1 MDRRTAQF
9 GPRVPRERSS
19 MSHNIPTRS
28 LWTYDFTIITLG
40 SVVSMVGST
49 LSGFAISLMVLD
61 YTGSTWLYAL
71 FNVCYQ
77 LPMLVAPLLA
87 GPYLDRM
94 SRKKVIYRLD
104 YLSSTI
110 YLALFFL
117 LRSGWFHYPA
127 MMGFCLLIGAING
140 VYVVAYD
147 SFYPNLITEGNYS
160 KAYSI
165 SSMLWPIA
173 AMTQPIA
180 AWVYDQLGTVVP
192 LFAFN
197 AVCFFTAA
205 CFERTI
211 RYQETH
217 MDQALPADGLGALGR
232 FTRDFREGW
241 SYIAGEKGLL
251 VITLYFM
258 VSNFS
263 GMGCSTLQ
271 LPFFKNNAALFA
283 AWPVAVVTLYT
294 IVSNCSVVGRFI
306 GGLIHYKVRF
316 PTQRKF
322 AIAITV
328 YLVVGALDGVMLY
341 LPVPLMA
348 LAFFIYGML
357 GVTSYNIRIAATQ
370 SYIPDTKRA
379 RFNGTFT
386 MLCSIGSIG
395 GSMAGGALGSVMP
408 ERHVALLFSA
418 VSVICVYLFMFR
430 GRRHVAAIYNR
441 DL

>member
-1 MDRRTAQF
+1 M
-9 GPRVPRERSS
+9 
-19 MSHNIPTRS
+19 
-28 LWTYDFTIITLG
+28 
-40 SVVSMVGST
+40 
-49 LSGFAISLMVLD
+49 
-61 YTGSTWLYAL
+61 
-71 FNVCYQ
+71 
-77 LPMLVAPLLA
+77 
-87 GPYLDRM
+87 
-94 SRKKVIYRLD
+94 
-104 YLSSTI
+104 
-110 YLALFFL
+110 
-117 LRSGWFHYPA
+117 
-127 MMGFCLLIGAING
+127 
-140 VYVVAYD
+140 
-147 SFYPNLITEGNYS
+147 
-160 KAYSI
+160 
-165 SSMLWPIA
+165 
-173 AMTQPIA
+173 
-180 AWVYDQLGTVVP
+180 
-192 LFAFN
+192 
-197 AVCFFTAA
+197 
-205 CFERTI
+205 
-211 RYQETH
+211 
-217 MDQALPADGLGALGR
+217 GR

-328 YLVVGALDGVMLY
+328 YLVVGTLDGVMLY

-408 ERHVALLFSA
+408 GAPCGAAVLSSFGHMRVSVHVPRAAPCGSHLQPGPVRKTEYGTIRRLFGKRAVALLFK
-418 VSVICVYLFMFR
+418 R
-430 GRRHVAAIYNR
+430 EK
-441 DL
+441 

>member
-1 MDRRTAQF
+1 
-9 GPRVPRERSS
+9 

-147 SFYPNLITEGNYS
+147 SFYPNPYHRG
-160 KAYSI
+160 
-165 SSMLWPIA
+165 
-173 AMTQPIA
+173 
-180 AWVYDQLGTVVP
+180 QLLQGLFHLQHALAHRRHDPAHCRLGLRSAGTVVP

-217 MDQALPADGLGALGR
+217 LTRPCAGRLGTLGR

-294 IVSNCSVVGRFI
+294 IVSNCSVVG
-306 GGLIHYKVRF
+306 
-316 PTQRKF
+316 
-322 AIAITV
+322 AV
-328 YLVVGALDGVMLY
+328 YWRADPLQGAFSHPEEVCHRHNRLSGSRR
-341 LPVPLMA
+341 
-348 LAFFIYGML
+348 L
-357 GVTSYNIRIAATQ
+357 GWG
-370 SYIPDTKRA
+370 D
-379 RFNGTFT
+379 
-386 MLCSIGSIG
+386 
-395 GSMAGGALGSVMP
+395 
-408 ERHVALLFSA
+408 ALLACSTDGACLF
-418 VSVICVYLFMFR
+418 YLW
-430 GRRHVAAIYNR
+430 HVGS
-441 DL
+441 DLL